1 MVLQGEREMAKDN
14 RKLGNFKLEGIRPA
28 PRGLPQ
34 IEVTFDI
41 DANGILNVSA
51 KDKETGK
58 EQQITISNSTN
69 LDESE
74 INRMVDEA
82 RIHADE
88 DKKQRAMADA
98 KNELEA
104 AAYQVE
110 RVLSE
115 LGDKA
120 PAHEK
125 ARGEE
130 LVREAREAVSGGAD
144 ISRLQALTQDLKQ
157 AAAALSQHAPSGSD
171 SQGESPEEEPD
182 KKDGDDVIDAEF
194 NEG

>member
-1 MVLQGEREMAKDN
+1 M
-14 RKLGNFKLEGIRPA
+14 
-28 PRGLPQ
+28 
-34 IEVTFDI
+34 TFDI

-58 EQQITISNSTN
+58 EQKITISNSTN

-74 INRMVDEA
+74 INRMVEEA

-88 DKKQRAMADA
+88 DKKHRAWADA
-98 KNELEA
+98 RNELEA
-104 AAYQVE
+104 ASYQVE
-110 RVLSE
+110 RMIND
-115 LGDKA
+115 LGGNA

-130 LVREAREAVSGGAD
+130 LIREAREAVSKEED
-144 ISRLQALTQDLKQ
+144 ISRLQSLTQDLKQ
-157 AAAALSQHAPSGSD
+157 AAAALSRHSAQGSGDTGEPSPGGTGEK
-171 SQGESPEEEPD
+171 QGE
-182 KKDGDDVIDAEF
+182 DVIDAEF